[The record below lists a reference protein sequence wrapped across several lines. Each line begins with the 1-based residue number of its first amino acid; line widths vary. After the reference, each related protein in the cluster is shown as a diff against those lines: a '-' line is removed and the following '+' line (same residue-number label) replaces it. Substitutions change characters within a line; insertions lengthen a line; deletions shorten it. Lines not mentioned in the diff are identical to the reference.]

1 MAPRPFGSLSAC
13 SAPAS
18 CSLLTPVSEH
28 LAAAVGFWA
37 SSLEQVVLGAV
48 PAQGI
53 GKAENGKAQ
62 VFAAHVTQA
71 YNYMKHKESWEDNH
85 DNV

>member
-1 MAPRPFGSLSAC
+1 MAPRPFGSLFAC

-18 CSLLTPVSEH
+18 CSLLTPVSER
-28 LAAAVGFWA
+28 LAAAAGFWA
-37 SSLEQVVLGAV
+37 SSLEQVGLGAV

-53 GKAENGKAQ
+53 GKVEYGKAQ
-62 VFAAHVTQA
+62 VFAAHGTQVD
-71 YNYMKHKESWEDNH
+71 NYMKHKESWEDNH